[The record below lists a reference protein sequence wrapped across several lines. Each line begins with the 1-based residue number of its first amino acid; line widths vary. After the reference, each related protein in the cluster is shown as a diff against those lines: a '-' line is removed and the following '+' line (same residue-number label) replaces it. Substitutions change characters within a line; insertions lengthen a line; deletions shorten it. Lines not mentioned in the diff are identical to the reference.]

1 MNLIYLLDP
10 ASPEWLQGILGIV
23 VRVLGVEFA
32 GYASNAEDGD
42 QFTVVETTGLPKNNS
57 LQGLLFYGEGFLG
70 QVGLS
75 KQMGYWRNADR
86 DLRISF
92 LLRMG

>member
-57 LQGLLFYGEGFLG
+57 LQG
-70 QVGLS
+70 
-75 KQMGYWRNADR
+75 A
-86 DLRISF
+86 SF
-92 LLRMG
+92 LWRRIFGAGGALQANGVLEEC